1 MNLMDLVG
9 RGAPP
14 AIARLPGTPGVYR
27 FRDARGRVLY
37 IGRASALRSRV
48 ASYWSDLGDRAHLA
62 PMVTRVAR
70 IEAVSCASA
79 HEAAWLERNLLE
91 HSMPPWNRTAGG
103 QESVVHIRMDQ
114 RPAASGLSVVYRT
127 PPAAQ
132 VRYFGPYLGGLRV
145 RQAVTGLHRILPLA
159 YAGTGL
165 RGAQRDMARARGVS
179 GRRPRRAHPGPG
191 RGPGVRAGRGG
202 RGSCRP
208 WAGARP
214 RRRLLAFEFAA
225 QVQSEIQALDWV
237 TSLQRVTAPEAGD
250 ADVYGWSGDVL
261 VRFGVRGGRLCEW
274 SRAGARARAPRRGWP
289 PPRRPGPTS
298 RGATPSSPPPWC
310 SGCAGR
316 SAVLAVA
323 AGGRAGRQDGHQSL
337 ADWAGECT

>member
-48 ASYWSDLGDRAHLA
+48 ASYWSDLGGRAHLA

-70 IEAVSCASA
+70 VEAVSCASA

-114 RPAASGLSVVYRT
+114 RPSAPGLSVVYRT

-145 RQAVTGLHRILPLA
+145 RQAVSGLHRILPLA

-165 RGAQRDMARARGVS
+165 RGGQRDMARARGVT
-179 GRRPRRAHPGPG
+179 GADRGELIRALAAVLECQPDA
-191 RGPGVRAGRGG
+191 V
-202 RGSCRP
+202 
-208 WAGARP
+208 AGARADLGLV
-214 RRRLLAFEFAA
+214 RDRAAGSLVFEFAA

-237 TSLQRVTAPEAGD
+237 TSPQRVTAPEAGD

-261 VRFGVRGGRLCEW
+261 VRFGVRGGRLCQW
-274 SRAGARARAPRRGWP
+274 SARRCSRSRATPRLA
-289 PPRRPGPTS
+289 
-298 RGATPSSPPPWC
+298 ATPTAW
-310 SGCAGR
+310 ADFAR
-316 SAVLAVA
+316 RNAELAA
-323 AGGRAGRQDGHQSL
+323 ALRL
-337 ADWAGECT
+337 AD

>member
-1 MNLMDLVG
+1 MNLMNLVG
-9 RGAPP
+9 RGAPR

-62 PMVTRVAR
+62 PMVTRAAR

-114 RPAASGLSVVYRT
+114 RPAAPGLSVVYRT

-179 GRRPRRAHPGPG
+179 GADHGELIRALTAVLEREPGA
-191 RGPGVRAGRGG
+191 V
-202 RGSCRP
+202 
-208 WAGARP
+208 AGARADLGLV
-214 RRRLLAFEFAA
+214 RDRAAGSLAFEFAA
-225 QVQSEIQALDWV
+225 QVQSEIQALDWL
-237 TSLQRVTAPEAGD
+237 TSPQRVTAPEAGD

-274 SRAGARARAPRRGWP
+274 SQRRCSRSRAAPRLA
-289 PPRRPGPTS
+289 
-298 RGATPSSPPPWC
+298 ATPAAW
-310 SGCAGR
+310 ADFAR
-316 SAVLAVA
+316 RNAELAA
-323 AGGRAGRQDGHQSL
+323 AL
-337 ADWAGECT
+337 V